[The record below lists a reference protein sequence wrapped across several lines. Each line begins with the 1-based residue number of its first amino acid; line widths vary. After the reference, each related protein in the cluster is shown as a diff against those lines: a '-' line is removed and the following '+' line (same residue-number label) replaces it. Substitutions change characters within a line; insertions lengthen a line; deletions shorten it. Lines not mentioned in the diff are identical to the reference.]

1 MVADALRA
9 AWNDALA
16 PMPAGALHWLRAGRL
31 EVALAPEAGGR
42 IAQIRYDDMDW
53 LVGPDDVPPATI
65 AWGCYPMVP
74 WAGRVRGGRFGLEGR
89 AYALPVNFGGHAI
102 HGIGFSRP
110 WRIDALEAD
119 SAALSPALP
128 HDDYWPFGG
137 TTTQSVRLLED
148 RLQLELDVQAGDRA
162 MPVVLGWHPWFR
174 KPDRLTFSPAAMYPR
189 DAEGI
194 ATLPRVSPVPGPW
207 DDCFVAGGEIALA
220 RAGQR
225 VRLQA
230 DTDHWVVYD
239 AAAHATCVEPQTGPP
254 DAFTLAPRVLQ
265 PGQRLRLAFEL
276 AWSSDDESQE
286 DDHAV
291 S

>member
-42 IAQIRYDDMDW
+42 VAQIRYDGMDW

-74 WAGRVRGGRFGLEGR
+74 WAGRVRGGRFDLEGR
-89 AYALPVNFGGHAI
+89 AYVLPVNFGRHAI

-119 SAALSPALP
+119 SAAFSLALP

-137 TTTQSVRLLED
+137 PTTQSVQLLEA
-148 RLQLELDVQAGDRA
+148 RLHLELDVQAGDRA

-174 KPDRLTFSPAAMYPR
+174 KPDRLTFSPSAMYPR
-189 DAEGI
+189 DADGI
-194 ATLPRVSPVPGPW
+194 ATLPRVSPAPGPW

-225 VRLQA
+225 VRLHA

-265 PGQRLRLAFEL
+265 PGQHLRLAFEL
-276 AWSSDDESQE
+276 AWRADDEVQE